1 MDKTKNK
8 DQVKND
14 QDNDYLL
21 LDDNTDKS
29 NENLKTEVSIED
41 MAAELKETRDDL
53 EHYRKLY
60 DDTFNKLKYSL
71 ADFDNYRKNIE
82 KQNALRILSV
92 KADILSTVVNLRED
106 FMRALDT
113 LKHHKVDISIL
124 EGLTN
129 ILKNIDLFLEKE
141 NVLEIKAL
149 NSVFDPNF
157 HEIIGFSYVEDD
169 AEENIITKEI
179 RKGYLLNDRVLRP
192 SLVEVSKKI
201 IKNIDNDNKEDTK
214 GDEVF
219 SARITG
225 AECFNITVILSFF

>member
-21 LDDNTDKS
+21 LDDNTNES
-29 NENLKTEVSIED
+29 NRNLETELSIED
-41 MAAELKETRDDL
+41 VTAELKETREDL

-82 KQNALRILSV
+82 KQNALRVLSV
-92 KADILSTVVNLRED
+92 KADILSTVVNFRED
-106 FMRALDT
+106 FVRALDT
-113 LKHHKVDISIL
+113 LKHHKVDISIR

-141 NVLEIKAL
+141 NILEIKAL

-157 HEIIGFSYVEDD
+157 HEIIGFSYIEDD

-214 GDEVF
+214 GDEV
-219 SARITG
+219 
-225 AECFNITVILSFF
+225 

>member
-21 LDDNTDKS
+21 LDDNTNES
-29 NENLKTEVSIED
+29 NQNLETELSIED
-41 MAAELKETRDDL
+41 VTAELKETRDDL

-214 GDEVF
+214 GDEV
-219 SARITG
+219 
-225 AECFNITVILSFF
+225 

>member
-14 QDNDYLL
+14 QDDDYLL
-21 LDDNTDKS
+21 LDDNADES
-29 NENLKTEVSIED
+29 NQNLKTELSIED

-82 KQNALRILSV
+82 KQNALRMLSV
-92 KADILSTVVNLRED
+92 KADILSTMVNLRED
-106 FMRALDT
+106 FVRALDT

-149 NSVFDPNF
+149 NSAFDPNF
-157 HEIIGFSYVEDD
+157 HEIIGFSYVEGDV
-169 AEENIITKEI
+169 EENIITREI

-214 GDEVF
+214 GDEV
-219 SARITG
+219 
-225 AECFNITVILSFF
+225 

>member
-21 LDDNTDKS
+21 LDDNADES
-29 NENLKTEVSIED
+29 NQNLKTELSIED
-41 MAAELKETRDDL
+41 MAAELKDTRDDL

-106 FMRALDT
+106 FIRALDT

-141 NVLEIKAL
+141 NVIEIKAL

-169 AEENIITKEI
+169 TEENIITKEI

-214 GDEVF
+214 GDEV
-219 SARITG
+219 
-225 AECFNITVILSFF
+225 

>member
-21 LDDNTDKS
+21 LDDSTDKS
-29 NENLKTEVSIED
+29 NQNLKTELSIED

-141 NVLEIKAL
+141 NVLEIRAL

-214 GDEVF
+214 GDEV
-219 SARITG
+219 
-225 AECFNITVILSFF
+225 

>member
-14 QDNDYLL
+14 QDNDYVL
-21 LDDNTDKS
+21 LDDNADES
-29 NENLKTEVSIED
+29 NQNLKTELSIED
-41 MAAELKETRDDL
+41 MAAELKQTRDDL

-82 KQNALRILSV
+82 KQNALRMLSV
-92 KADILSTVVNLRED
+92 KADILSTMVNLRED
-106 FMRALDT
+106 FVRALDT

-149 NSVFDPNF
+149 NSAFDPNF
-157 HEIIGFSYVEDD
+157 HEIIGFSYVEGDV
-169 AEENIITKEI
+169 EENIITREI

-201 IKNIDNDNKEDTK
+201 IKNIENDNKEDTK
-214 GDEVF
+214 GDEV
-219 SARITG
+219 
-225 AECFNITVILSFF
+225 

>member
-14 QDNDYLL
+14 QDNDYVL
-21 LDDNTDKS
+21 LDDNADES
-29 NENLKTEVSIED
+29 NQNLKTELSIED

-82 KQNALRILSV
+82 KQNALRMLSV
-92 KADILSTVVNLRED
+92 KADILSTMVNLRED
-106 FMRALDT
+106 FIRAIDT

-149 NSVFDPNF
+149 NSAFDPNF
-157 HEIIGFSYVEDD
+157 HEIIGFSYVEGDV
-169 AEENIITKEI
+169 EENIITREI

-214 GDEVF
+214 GDEV
-219 SARITG
+219 
-225 AECFNITVILSFF
+225 

>member
-14 QDNDYLL
+14 QNNDYLL
-21 LDDNTDKS
+21 LDDSTDKS
-29 NENLKTEVSIED
+29 NQNLKTELSIED

-106 FMRALDT
+106 FIRALDT

-214 GDEVF
+214 GDEV
-219 SARITG
+219 
-225 AECFNITVILSFF
+225 

>member
-1 MDKTKNK
+1 MMDKTKNK
-8 DQVKND
+8 DQIKND
-14 QDNDYLL
+14 QDNDYVL
-21 LDDNTDKS
+21 LDDNADES
-29 NENLKTEVSIED
+29 NQNLKTELSIED
-41 MAAELKETRDDL
+41 MAAELKQTRDDL

-82 KQNALRILSV
+82 KQNALRMLSV
-92 KADILSTVVNLRED
+92 KADILSTMVNLRED
-106 FMRALDT
+106 FVRALDT

-149 NSVFDPNF
+149 NSAFDPNF
-157 HEIIGFSYVEDD
+157 HEIIGFSYVEGDV
-169 AEENIITKEI
+169 EENIITREI

-201 IKNIDNDNKEDTK
+201 IKNIENDNKEDTK
-214 GDEVF
+214 GDEV
-219 SARITG
+219 
-225 AECFNITVILSFF
+225 

>member
-21 LDDNTDKS
+21 LDDNADES
-29 NENLKTEVSIED
+29 NQNLKTELSIED

-82 KQNALRILSV
+82 KQNALRMLSV
-92 KADILSTVVNLRED
+92 KADILSTMVNLRED
-106 FMRALDT
+106 FVRALDT

-149 NSVFDPNF
+149 NSAFDPNF
-157 HEIIGFSYVEDD
+157 HEIIGFSYVEGDV
-169 AEENIITKEI
+169 EENIITREI

-201 IKNIDNDNKEDTK
+201 IKNIENDNKEDTK
-214 GDEVF
+214 GDEV
-219 SARITG
+219 
-225 AECFNITVILSFF
+225 

>member
-21 LDDNTDKS
+21 LDDNTNES
-29 NENLKTEVSIED
+29 NRNLETELSIED
-41 MAAELKETRDDL
+41 VTAELKETREDL

-124 EGLTN
+124 EGLMN

-149 NSVFDPNF
+149 NNVFDPNF

-214 GDEVF
+214 GDEV
-219 SARITG
+219 
-225 AECFNITVILSFF
+225 

>member
-21 LDDNTDKS
+21 LDDNTNES
-29 NENLKTEVSIED
+29 NRNLETELSIED
-41 MAAELKETRDDL
+41 VTAELKETRDDL

-82 KQNALRILSV
+82 KQNALRVLSV
-92 KADILSTVVNLRED
+92 KADILSTMVNFRED
-106 FMRALDT
+106 FVRALDT

-149 NSVFDPNF
+149 NNVFDPNF

-169 AEENIITKEI
+169 TEEIIITKEI

-214 GDEVF
+214 GDEV
-219 SARITG
+219 
-225 AECFNITVILSFF
+225 

>member
-14 QDNDYLL
+14 QNNDYLL

-29 NENLKTEVSIED
+29 NQNLKTDLSIED

-60 DDTFNKLKYSL
+60 DETFNKLKYSL

-141 NVLEIKAL
+141 NVLEIRAL

-214 GDEVF
+214 GDEV
-219 SARITG
+219 
-225 AECFNITVILSFF
+225 

>member
-21 LDDNTDKS
+21 LDDNTNES
-29 NENLKTEVSIED
+29 NQNLKTDLSIED

-214 GDEVF
+214 GDEV
-219 SARITG
+219 
-225 AECFNITVILSFF
+225 

>member
-29 NENLKTEVSIED
+29 NQNLKTDLSIED

-82 KQNALRILSV
+82 KQNALRVLSV

-124 EGLTN
+124 EGLMN

-141 NVLEIKAL
+141 SVLEIKAL

-201 IKNIDNDNKEDTK
+201 IKNIDNDNKENTK
-214 GDEVF
+214 GDEV
-219 SARITG
+219 
-225 AECFNITVILSFF
+225 

>member
-1 MDKTKNK
+1 MDKTKNE

-21 LDDNTDKS
+21 LDDDTNKP
-29 NENLKTEVSIED
+29 NQNLETELSIED
-41 MAAELKETRDDL
+41 VTAELKETREDL

-82 KQNALRILSV
+82 KQNALRVLSV

-149 NSVFDPNF
+149 NNVFDPNF

-214 GDEVF
+214 GDEV
-219 SARITG
+219 
-225 AECFNITVILSFF
+225 

>member
-1 MDKTKNK
+1 MDKTKNE

-21 LDDNTDKS
+21 LDDDTNKP
-29 NENLKTEVSIED
+29 NQNLETELSIED
-41 MAAELKETRDDL
+41 VTAELKETRDDL

-106 FMRALDT
+106 FLRALDT

-149 NSVFDPNF
+149 NNVFDPNF

-214 GDEVF
+214 GDEV
-219 SARITG
+219 
-225 AECFNITVILSFF
+225 

>member
-29 NENLKTEVSIED
+29 NQNLKTDLSIED

-82 KQNALRILSV
+82 KQNALRVLSV

-106 FMRALDT
+106 FLRALDT

-149 NSVFDPNF
+149 NNVFDPNF

-214 GDEVF
+214 GDEV
-219 SARITG
+219 
-225 AECFNITVILSFF
+225 

>member
-21 LDDNTDKS
+21 LDDNADES
-29 NENLKTEVSIED
+29 NQNLKTELSIED

-82 KQNALRILSV
+82 KQNALRMLSV

-106 FMRALDT
+106 FIRA
-113 LKHHKVDISIL
+113 IRY
-124 EGLTN
+124 
-129 ILKNIDLFLEKE
+129 
-141 NVLEIKAL
+141 IKTPQSRYF
-149 NSVFDPNF
+149 NS
-157 HEIIGFSYVEDD
+157 
-169 AEENIITKEI
+169 
-179 RKGYLLNDRVLRP
+179 
-192 SLVEVSKKI
+192 
-201 IKNIDNDNKEDTK
+201 
-214 GDEVF
+214 
-219 SARITG
+219 
-225 AECFNITVILSFF
+225 

>member
-29 NENLKTEVSIED
+29 NQNLKTDLSIED

-60 DDTFNKLKYSL
+60 DETFNKLKYSL

-82 KQNALRILSV
+82 KQNALRVLSV
-92 KADILSTVVNLRED
+92 KADILSTVVNFRED
-106 FMRALDT
+106 FIRALDT

-124 EGLTN
+124 EGLMN

-149 NSVFDPNF
+149 NNVFDPNF

-214 GDEVF
+214 GDEV
-219 SARITG
+219 
-225 AECFNITVILSFF
+225 

>member
-29 NENLKTEVSIED
+29 NQNLKTDLSIED

-82 KQNALRILSV
+82 KQNALRVLSV

-106 FMRALDT
+106 FLRALDT

-149 NSVFDPNF
+149 NRVFDPNF

-214 GDEVF
+214 GDEV
-219 SARITG
+219 
-225 AECFNITVILSFF
+225 

>member
-1 MDKTKNK
+1 MMDKTKNK

-21 LDDNTDKS
+21 LDDNADES
-29 NENLKTEVSIED
+29 NQNLKTELSIED
-41 MAAELKETRDDL
+41 MAAELKQTRDDL

-82 KQNALRILSV
+82 KQNALRMLSV
-92 KADILSTVVNLRED
+92 KADILSTMVNLRED
-106 FMRALDT
+106 FVRALDT

-149 NSVFDPNF
+149 NSAFDPNF
-157 HEIIGFSYVEDD
+157 HEIIGFSYVEGDV
-169 AEENIITKEI
+169 EENIITREI

-201 IKNIDNDNKEDTK
+201 IKNIENDNKEDTK
-214 GDEVF
+214 GDEV
-219 SARITG
+219 
-225 AECFNITVILSFF
+225 

>member
-21 LDDNTDKS
+21 LDDSTDKS
-29 NENLKTEVSIED
+29 NQNLKTELSIED

-106 FMRALDT
+106 FIRALDT
-113 LKHHKVDISIL
+113 LKHHKVDFSIL

-214 GDEVF
+214 GDEV
-219 SARITG
+219 
-225 AECFNITVILSFF
+225 

>member
-21 LDDNTDKS
+21 LDDNTNES
-29 NENLKTEVSIED
+29 NRNVETELSIED
-41 MAAELKETRDDL
+41 VTAELKETRDDL

-82 KQNALRILSV
+82 KQNALRVLSV

-106 FMRALDT
+106 FLRALDT

-149 NSVFDPNF
+149 NNVFDPNF

-214 GDEVF
+214 GDEV
-219 SARITG
+219 
-225 AECFNITVILSFF
+225 

>member
-14 QDNDYLL
+14 QNNDYLL

-29 NENLKTEVSIED
+29 NENLKTDLSIED

-60 DDTFNKLKYSL
+60 DETFNKLKYSL

-82 KQNALRILSV
+82 KQNALRVLSV

-149 NSVFDPNF
+149 NSIFDPNF

-214 GDEVF
+214 GDEV
-219 SARITG
+219 
-225 AECFNITVILSFF
+225 

>member
-1 MDKTKNK
+1 MEKTKNK

-21 LDDNTDKS
+21 LDDNADES
-29 NENLKTEVSIED
+29 NQNLKTELSIED

-71 ADFDNYRKNIE
+71 ADFNNYRKNIE

-92 KADILSTVVNLRED
+92 KADILSTMVNLRED
-106 FMRALDT
+106 FIRALDT
-113 LKHHKVDISIL
+113 LKHHKVEISIL

-149 NSVFDPNF
+149 NSAFDPNF

-169 AEENIITKEI
+169 VEENIITKEI

-214 GDEVF
+214 GDEV
-219 SARITG
+219 
-225 AECFNITVILSFF
+225 

>member
-21 LDDNTDKS
+21 LDDNADES
-29 NENLKTEVSIED
+29 NQNLKTELSIED
-41 MAAELKETRDDL
+41 MAAELKQTRDDL

-92 KADILSTVVNLRED
+92 KADILSTMVNLRED
-106 FMRALDT
+106 FVRALDT

-149 NSVFDPNF
+149 NSAFDPNF
-157 HEIIGFSYVEDD
+157 HEIIGFSYVEGDV
-169 AEENIITKEI
+169 EENIITREI

-201 IKNIDNDNKEDTK
+201 IKNIENDNKEDTK
-214 GDEVF
+214 GDEV
-219 SARITG
+219 
-225 AECFNITVILSFF
+225 

>member
-1 MDKTKNK
+1 MDKTKNE

-21 LDDNTDKS
+21 LDDDTNKP
-29 NENLKTEVSIED
+29 NQNLETELSVED
-41 MAAELKETRDDL
+41 VTAELKETRDDL

-106 FMRALDT
+106 FLRALDT

-141 NVLEIKAL
+141 SVLEIKAL

-214 GDEVF
+214 GDEV
-219 SARITG
+219 
-225 AECFNITVILSFF
+225 

>member
-14 QDNDYLL
+14 QDNDYVL
-21 LDDNTDKS
+21 LDDNADES
-29 NENLKTEVSIED
+29 NQNLKTELSIED

-82 KQNALRILSV
+82 KQNALRMLSV
-92 KADILSTVVNLRED
+92 KADILSTMVNLRED
-106 FMRALDT
+106 FIRALDT

-149 NSVFDPNF
+149 NSAFDPNF
-157 HEIIGFSYVEDD
+157 HEIIGFSYVEGDV
-169 AEENIITKEI
+169 EENIITREI

-201 IKNIDNDNKEDTK
+201 IKNIENDNKEDTK
-214 GDEVF
+214 GDEV
-219 SARITG
+219 
-225 AECFNITVILSFF
+225 

>member
-1 MDKTKNK
+1 MDKTKNN

-21 LDDNTDKS
+21 LDDNTNES
-29 NENLKTEVSIED
+29 NRNLETELSIED
-41 MAAELKETRDDL
+41 VTAELKETREDL

-82 KQNALRILSV
+82 KQNALRVLSV
-92 KADILSTVVNLRED
+92 KADILSTVVNFRED
-106 FMRALDT
+106 FIRALDT
-113 LKHHKVDISIL
+113 LKHHKVDISIR

-157 HEIIGFSYVEDD
+157 HEIIGFSYFEDD
-169 AEENIITKEI
+169 TEENIITKEI

-214 GDEVF
+214 GDEV
-219 SARITG
+219 
-225 AECFNITVILSFF
+225 

>member
-1 MDKTKNK
+1 MMDKTKNK

-21 LDDNTDKS
+21 IDDNADES
-29 NENLKTEVSIED
+29 NQNLKTELSIED
-41 MAAELKETRDDL
+41 MAAELKQTRDDL

-82 KQNALRILSV
+82 KQNALRMLSV
-92 KADILSTVVNLRED
+92 KADILSTMVNLRED
-106 FMRALDT
+106 FVRALDT

-149 NSVFDPNF
+149 NSAFDPNF
-157 HEIIGFSYVEDD
+157 HEIIGFSYVEGDV
-169 AEENIITKEI
+169 EENIITREI

-201 IKNIDNDNKEDTK
+201 IKNIENDNKEDTK
-214 GDEVF
+214 GDEV
-219 SARITG
+219 
-225 AECFNITVILSFF
+225 

>member
-21 LDDNTDKS
+21 LDDNTNES
-29 NENLKTEVSIED
+29 NRNLETELSIED
-41 MAAELKETRDDL
+41 VTAELKETREDL

-92 KADILSTVVNLRED
+92 KADILSTVVNFRED
-106 FMRALDT
+106 FVRALDT

-141 NVLEIKAL
+141 NVLEIKSL

-179 RKGYLLNDRVLRP
+179 RKGYLLGDRVLRP

-214 GDEVF
+214 GDEV
-219 SARITG
+219 
-225 AECFNITVILSFF
+225 

>member
-21 LDDNTDKS
+21 LDDNTNES
-29 NENLKTEVSIED
+29 NRNVETELSIED
-41 MAAELKETRDDL
+41 VTAELKETREDL

-82 KQNALRILSV
+82 KQNALRVLSV
-92 KADILSTVVNLRED
+92 KADILSTVVNFRED
-106 FMRALDT
+106 FIRALDT
-113 LKHHKVDISIL
+113 LKHHKVDISIR

-192 SLVEVSKKI
+192 SIVEVSKKI
-201 IKNIDNDNKEDTK
+201 IKNIDNDNKENTK
-214 GDEVF
+214 GDEV
-219 SARITG
+219 
-225 AECFNITVILSFF
+225 

>member
-29 NENLKTEVSIED
+29 NQNLKTELSIED
-41 MAAELKETRDDL
+41 VTAELKETRDDL

-106 FMRALDT
+106 FIRALDT
-113 LKHHKVDISIL
+113 LKHHKVDFSIL

-149 NSVFDPNF
+149 NSAFDPNF
-157 HEIIGFSYVEDD
+157 HEIIGFSYVEGDV
-169 AEENIITKEI
+169 EENIITREI

-201 IKNIDNDNKEDTK
+201 INNIDNDNKEDTK
-214 GDEVF
+214 GDEV
-219 SARITG
+219 
-225 AECFNITVILSFF
+225 